1 MAKWTQVKSAD
12 PAKMGTQKGWCLKNT
27 RLAFGIKIGKF
38 ASAKKDM
45 QSQKANGTL
54 HDFDTIPGNLAVPL
68 YSYANLINGHVGL
81 WYKGTY
87 YSDGKISKLPAKV
100 LISGWGELCDGVRV
114 VKLTPEPAPSAGFLP
129 AKGYW
134 KRGDKDQRIATLA
147 SFMRKTFPAYT
158 NQKALGPIFGPYLE
172 KSIKTFQKRTKL
184 TADGMVGPKTYAEL
198 KKYGFKG

>member
-1 MAKWTQVKSAD
+1 MATWKQIKSAN
-12 PAKMGTQKGWCLKNT
+12 PAKMGKQKGWCLKNT
-27 RLAFGIKIGKF
+27 RLAFGINTGKF

-54 HDFDTIPGNLAVPL
+54 HDFSTIPSNLAVPI

-87 YSDGKISKLPAKV
+87 YSDGVKKSLPPRA

-114 VKLTPEPAPSAGFLP
+114 VQLTQGTGSGFLP

-134 KRGDKDQRIATLA
+134 KRGDQDQRIATLA
-147 SFMRKTFPAYT
+147 SFMRATFPAYT
-158 NQKALGPIFGPYLE
+158 SKNALGSIFGPYLE
-172 KSIKTFQKRTKL
+172 KSIKTFQKRTGLKV
-184 TADGMVGPKTYAEL
+184 DGIVGKNTYAKL
-198 KKYGFKG
+198 KEYGFKG